1 MLAEVCKPTTFWN
14 KNPNQN
20 RTSSIFE
27 FKVEQATCR
36 TPTKNRA
43 EWLLEAAGT
52 SQSRILLF
60 LIIIINIKGDSKRCY
75 RANS

>member
-1 MLAEVCKPTTFWN
+1 MT
-14 KNPNQN
+14 
-20 RTSSIFE
+20 SIFE

-52 SQSRILLF
+52 IQEPDPPLPQQRQQ
-60 LIIIINIKGDSKRCY
+60 Y
-75 RANS
+75 